1 MIWYWILYRFMTF
14 CKIQLHLLLNRNR
27 SFYGRFQN
35 YSLPCR
41 FSECLHCSLL
51 SITLTKTNRSHLLI
65 LWYSIHLGREWTLW
79 TSVWIINDRMTR
91 DGEIPAIFN
100 PKRVRTP
107 SVVVTGDSSSNGPF
121 NPSGNNNNSSSG
133 VAPGGVASSSG
144 VVSVT
149 IGSCGFSNVLTSSNP
164 QITHQDSISSSQQDP
179 NEVITIQADTPPGT
193 HGSQH
198 NFGVGIGAGG
208 DSSDTQTGQLA
219 AIDQQ
224 HQQQPQQP
232 NGQAGEDAE
241 VRFRKLKA
249 CHESCCS
256 ELAKKVSGE
265 LARSVW
271 TCPP

>member
-1 MIWYWILYRFMTF
+1 
-14 CKIQLHLLLNRNR
+14 
-27 SFYGRFQN
+27 
-35 YSLPCR
+35 
-41 FSECLHCSLL
+41 
-51 SITLTKTNRSHLLI
+51 
-65 LWYSIHLGREWTLW
+65 
-79 TSVWIINDRMTR
+79 MTR

-121 NPSGNNNNSSSG
+121 NTANNNNSSG
-133 VAPGGVASSSG
+133 GGTVGAPGGVASSSG

-198 NFGVGIGAGG
+198 NFGGG
-208 DSSDTQTGQLA
+208 VDSSDTQTGQLG
-219 AIDQQ
+219 IDQQ
-224 HQQQPQQP
+224 QQP
-232 NGQAGEDAE
+232 NGQAGEDSE

-256 ELAKKVSGE
+256 ELAKKVGDFLVNEMLNLISIYFVDVLWRMRYHFGNRLVGGGNALYQVYVHVSGTI
-265 LARSVW
+265 RG
-271 TCPP
+271 

>member
-1 MIWYWILYRFMTF
+1 
-14 CKIQLHLLLNRNR
+14 
-27 SFYGRFQN
+27 
-35 YSLPCR
+35 
-41 FSECLHCSLL
+41 
-51 SITLTKTNRSHLLI
+51 
-65 LWYSIHLGREWTLW
+65 
-79 TSVWIINDRMTR
+79 MTR

-121 NPSGNNNNSSSG
+121 NPSNNNNSSSSG
-133 VAPGGVASSSG
+133 APGGVASSSG

-198 NFGVGIGAGG
+198 NFGVGSGGGGG

-219 AIDQQ
+219 IDQQ
-224 HQQQPQQP
+224 QQQQQA

-256 ELAKKVSGE
+256 ELAKKVSD
-265 LARSVW
+265 ARDVSDIR
-271 TCPP
+271 